1 MLKTKMYLKY
11 CGHWLVDYKKKK
23 SNVTC
28 SLSYHL
34 YIADHSNRHEHFRG
48 IYRLSRLQE
57 THKSFTETLKKS
69 ELLKAVFTFIS
80 IVYISAAINYLQGS
94 QPQQLY
100 QKQYYIAF
108 DDAFS
113 LMLL

>member
-1 MLKTKMYLKY
+1 
-11 CGHWLVDYKKKK
+11 
-23 SNVTC
+23 
-28 SLSYHL
+28 
-34 YIADHSNRHEHFRG
+34 
-48 IYRLSRLQE
+48 LSRLQE

-80 IVYISAAINYLQGS
+80 IVYISDAINYLQGS